1 MTNREIFFSNLAPTS
16 AFPLGLEIDHAQG
29 MKLFSTSGAV
39 YTDLISGIS
48 VSNLGHGHPEVIEA
62 VKKQA
67 EKHMHLMVYG
77 ELIQSPQTE
86 LAAMLA
92 SLLPPCLNCIYYVN
106 SGSEAVEGAIKL
118 AKKYTGRSQI
128 ISFKNAYH
136 GSTNGALSL
145 IGNDS
150 MKTPFVP
157 LLPEVIQIPLNN
169 DEALKKITEKTAC
182 VFIEPVQG
190 EAGVIQAESKFL
202 SLLRLRC
209 SETGALLVFDEIQT
223 GIGRTGKL
231 FYFEHENI
239 IPDVLLTAKAF
250 GGGMPL
256 GAFISSSEIMK
267 SLSENPALGHI
278 TTFGGHP
285 VCCAAS
291 LVALK
296 VLLRDKLI
304 EQVAKKEQLF
314 ISLLKDSSAIKEIR
328 SQGLLIA
335 IELENEEAVQKT
347 IRKCLDK
354 GLLLDWFLFNPQS
367 IRIAP
372 PLIITEEE
380 ILEVCEIIKE
390 CLNCS

>member
-16 AFPLGLEIDHAQG
+16 DFPLGLEIDHAKG
-29 MKLFSTSGAV
+29 MKLFSTTGEV

-48 VSNLGHGHPEVIEA
+48 VSNLGHGHPEVIDA

-86 LAAMLA
+86 LAALLA
-92 SLLPPCLNCIYYVN
+92 SLLPPSRNCIYYVN

-118 AKKYTGRSQI
+118 AKKFTGRSQI
-128 ISFKNAYH
+128 ISFCNAYH
-136 GSTNGALSL
+136 GSTTGALSL
-145 IGNDS
+145 MGNES
-150 MKTPFVP
+150 MKTPFMP
-157 LLPEVIQIPLNN
+157 LLPEVVQITYNN
-169 DEALKKITEKTAC
+169 EEALTKINEKTAC

-239 IPDVLLTAKAF
+239 IPDILITAKAF

-291 LVALK
+291 LAALK
-296 VLLRDKLI
+296 VLLREKLI
-304 EQVAKKEQLF
+304 DQVAKKEQLF
-314 ISLLKDSSAIKEIR
+314 ISLLKDSPAIKEIR
-328 SQGLLIA
+328 SCGLLIA
-335 IELENEEAVQKT
+335 IELENEKAVQKT
-347 IRKCLDK
+347 IRKCLDR

-372 PLIITEEE
+372 PLIITEAE
-380 ILEVCEIIKE
+380 ISEVSEIICE
-390 CLNCS
+390 SLEEM